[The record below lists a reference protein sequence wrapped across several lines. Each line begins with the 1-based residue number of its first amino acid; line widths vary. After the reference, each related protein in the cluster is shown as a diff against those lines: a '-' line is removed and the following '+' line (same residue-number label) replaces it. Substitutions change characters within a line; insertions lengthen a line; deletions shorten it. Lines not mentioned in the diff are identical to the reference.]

1 MYLPRPSCPPG
12 RTSAHQ
18 SLRGW
23 RGRAD
28 VIGLS
33 GPGRALHVADLDA
46 LDGTPVLDIKPY
58 LREFA
63 PQDEVRQAPWATN
76 LMHQYY

>member
-1 MYLPRPSCPPG
+1 M
-12 RTSAHQ
+12 
-18 SLRGW
+18 
-23 RGRAD
+23 
-28 VIGLS
+28 GLS

-63 PQDEVRQAPWATN
+63 PQDEVRQAHWATN